1 MPLLALTLGM
11 QTATPLVALV
21 GVTSTIVIAWSSWQ
35 QIDLRAARK
44 LLLGS
49 IVGIP
54 VGLLLLK
61 AAPEGLVKGV
71 LGFSLVGFSLY
82 NLARPRLAALRRESW
97 AYGFGFLAGVL
108 GGAYNTNGPPVVLYG
123 ALRRWPPE
131 RFRATLQGYFVPAG
145 LLIWIGHALA
155 GLWTRRVLTLYVLA
169 LPLLLVTIPLGSRL
183 HRRIPAQRFEQ
194 ALYVLLIGLG
204 GLLLV

>member
-1 MPLLALTLGM
+1 
-11 QTATPLVALV
+11 
-21 GVTSTIVIAWSSWQ
+21 
-35 QIDLRAARK
+35 
-44 LLLGS
+44 
-49 IVGIP
+49 
-54 VGLLLLK
+54 
-61 AAPEGLVKGV
+61 
-71 LGFSLVGFSLY
+71 
-82 NLARPRLAALRRESW
+82 
-97 AYGFGFLAGVL
+97 
-108 GGAYNTNGPPVVLYG
+108 VVLYG